1 MSQQTAWY
9 DEPLGLN
16 DESGEVAKTNEDENV
31 KESSKE
37 QVKESDKNS
46 DKELAKE
53 SNKDISK
60 ESKDISKE
68 KKLELSS
75 EDRRLLDEAAARERF
90 SNEIAIAEKNVAG
103 FDRGKVLHKLEEINK
118 KDPATA
124 ANLFNAQGLELIW
137 YKYFAHQASS
147 DNIMDSHRARMENFN
162 PTEAIEKINKGEA
175 SSADMVDFYSHLGE
189 ICR

>member
-9 DEPLGLN
+9 DEPLDNELN
-16 DESGEVAKTNEDENV
+16 LEG
-31 KESSKE
+31 ESSESSNTQQSEPQKE
-37 QVKESDKNS
+37 VGKEPDKDTANETS
-46 DKELAKE
+46 
-53 SNKDISK
+53 
-60 ESKDISKE
+60 
-68 KKLELSS
+68 KLELSS

-90 SNEIAIAEKNVAG
+90 SNEIAMAEKSVAG

-118 KDPATA
+118 KDPDA
-124 ANLFNAQGLELIW
+124 AARLFNAQGLELIW

-147 DNIMDSHRARMENFN
+147 DNVMDSHRARMENFN
-162 PTEAIEKINKGEA
+162 PNEAIEKINKGEA